1 MNHLINCSC
10 GEVIVKSLGTDTKIR
25 AKILVFKDD
34 SAFAVC
40 KSCDSE
46 VKVPLQ
52 LDSDLLKSMAAT
64 EEADSKTSARYVP
77 LYIRNLRGTKETT

>member
-10 GEVIVKSLGTDTKIR
+10 GEVIVKALGSDTKIR

-34 SAFAVC
+34 AAFAVC
-40 KSCDSE
+40 KSCHAE

-52 LDSDLLKSMAAT
+52 INSELLKSMASNV
-64 EEADSKTSARYVP
+64 EESVRHVP
-77 LYIRNLRGTKETT
+77 LYIRNFRGTVETS

>member
-10 GEVIVKSLGTDTKIR
+10 GEVIVKSLGSDTKIR

-52 LDSDLLKSMAAT
+52 LDSGLLKSMASQ
-64 EEADSKTSARYVP
+64 EYESKNSTRYVP
-77 LYIRNLRGTKETT
+77 LYIRNLGGTKETT